1 MEKQEQNSI
10 CREIGA
16 RTGGDIYIG
25 VVGPV
30 RSGKSTFIKRF
41 MEQLVLPAMSG
52 SAAAR
57 ERARDELPQSAAGR
71 TIMTTEPKFI
81 PETAVPLQLEGGGAC
96 RVRLID
102 CVGYMVEG
110 AMGHEEDAKP
120 RMVKSP
126 WFDHEVPFDLAA
138 ETGTRKVICE
148 HSTIGIVV
156 TTDGSV
162 TEIPREDYLEA
173 EERVIREL
181 QELGKPFVVLLNSAQ
196 PQGSRAQSMA
206 ADIERRY
213 DVRCLPVN
221 CLELGEQEITELLQG
236 LLYEFPLRE
245 LDLFLPAWVEA
256 LPPDH
261 PIKTGVYQAVRRE
274 AADLA
279 HVRQLRDC
287 LSALQGEGD
296 ISAASIR
303 SLNLGIGIAEAD
315 LDLPRSLFYDTLSRQ
330 SGLSVTDDGDL
341 MQLLTSLAAIR
352 KEYDRLAPAMQAALD
367 TGYGIVM
374 PSVEELNLEDPEIV
388 RQGGRYS
395 VRMKAS
401 APSVHMIRADIA
413 TTVSPIVG
421 NEKQSEDMVNYL
433 LQEFEGDTGKL
444 WQSNIFGR
452 SFHEIVGDDLQAKL
466 RRMPLDSQKKLREA
480 LERIIND
487 GSGGLICIIL

>member
-1 MEKQEQNSI
+1 MEQRRTVLLADTSTEFRILLREAMEKTGEFWVDVAQTGDEVLEKVQEQ
-10 CREIGA
+10 EP
-16 RTGGDIYIG
+16 DILIMD
-25 VVGPV
+25 V
-30 RSGKSTFIKRF
+30 I
-41 MEQLVLPAMSG
+41 LPG
-52 SAAAR
+52 LDGLSA
-57 ERARDELPQSAAGR
+57 L
-71 TIMTTEPKFI
+71 
-81 PETAVPLQLEGGGAC
+81 
-96 RVRLID
+96 
-102 CVGYMVEG
+102 
-110 AMGHEEDAKP
+110 
-120 RMVKSP
+120 
-126 WFDHEVPFDLAA
+126 
-138 ETGTRKVICE
+138 
-148 HSTIGIVV
+148 
-156 TTDGSV
+156 
-162 TEIPREDYLEA
+162 
-173 EERVIREL
+173 REL
-181 QELGKPFVVLLNSAQ
+181 QELGKPFAVLLNSAQ

-401 APSVHMIRADIA
+401 APSIHMIRADIA

-433 LQEFEGDTGKL
+433 LQEFEGDTSKL